1 MSITT
6 TVEGLERYPVNL
18 RYSREL
24 RDNIDAI
31 EACAR
36 CRADGRQVPLGQVAA
51 ITTNKGPWSSAA
63 KTAGPMHGYLWISGG
78 STSDLYQ

>member
-24 RDNIDAI
+24 RDNIDALK
-31 EACAR
+31 
-36 CRADGRQVPLGQVAA
+36 QVLVAA
-51 ITTNKGPWSSAA
+51 PGEAAEFPWRR
-63 KTAGPMHGYLWISGG
+63 
-78 STSDLYQ
+78 